1 MIEEQNKLISHS
13 PEETL
18 AFGRKI
24 ARNFK
29 SGDVVCLY
37 GDLGAGKTHLV
48 KGIASSFGLDENEV
62 QSPTFTI
69 INEYRAITP
78 VYHFDFYR
86 INSFKEALEIG
97 VEEYFYGDGICLIE
111 WPEKIAEIIPEQAI
125 HIYLKHQSGNDR
137 EIFVTIG

>member
-1 MIEEQNKLISHS
+1 MIEEHNKLISHS